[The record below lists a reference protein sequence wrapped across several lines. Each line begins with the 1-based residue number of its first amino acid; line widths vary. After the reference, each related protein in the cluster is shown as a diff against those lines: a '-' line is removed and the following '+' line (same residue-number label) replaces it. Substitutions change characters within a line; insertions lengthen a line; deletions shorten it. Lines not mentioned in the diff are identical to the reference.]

1 MTKKQEKKSSTPII
15 DFFKKIIQFF
25 LGKKTNKK

>member
-1 MTKKQEKKSSTPII
+1 MTKKKEKKGSTPII

-25 LGKKTNKK
+25 LGRKKKE

>member
-1 MTKKQEKKSSTPII
+1 MTEKKSNTPIL